1 MKSRLTVAI
10 IGRANVG
17 KSTLF
22 NRLTDQ
28 STALISPVA
37 GTTRDR
43 LEATC
48 AWQGME
54 FTVIDSGGFDIDKR
68 DEIDQKVLEQT
79 DRAIENAKLIL
90 FVVDT
95 NTGILPA
102 DKNFIAQLK
111 KKKKKILLVAN
122 KADTLKKR
130 QLINEFYQLGLGEP
144 LPVSASNGSGTGDL
158 LDKIVSMLNLN
169 SVAAPWSPKEK
180 KPISLI
186 FIGQPNVGKSSLI
199 NAILN
204 EERIIVSPIP
214 HTTRGVQVI
223 DFNYRQEN
231 FRLLDT
237 AGLRRRRDKS
247 DLMEKFSYDQ
257 IRKVL
262 PLASVAILVID
273 VTQNLTVQDKK
284 IASWIVENNVNIVI
298 AVNKWDL
305 IPNKD
310 DKTINQY
317 IKNIYQQL
325 PAINY
330 APIIFTSA
338 AAKQRVQ
345 KILDLAKETYQERF
359 KKLTPETCAEFLS
372 WAIKKNPPQKDK
384 GMVHPKL
391 LGFEQVSVN
400 PPRFVLKKDG
410 KSSLAMAYVKYLN
423 RQLREKFG
431 FLGTP
436 LIIAIETVDLR
447 HRSKR

>member
-1 MKSRLTVAI
+1 MNRPILLSFSAKIEIYKSIMKSRLTVAI

-144 LPVSASNGSGTGDL
+144 LPVSASNGSGT
-158 LDKIVSMLNLN
+158 
-169 SVAAPWSPKEK
+169 
-180 KPISLI
+180 
-186 FIGQPNVGKSSLI
+186 
-199 NAILN
+199 AI
-204 EERIIVSPIP
+204 
-214 HTTRGVQVI
+214 
-223 DFNYRQEN
+223 
-231 FRLLDT
+231 
-237 AGLRRRRDKS
+237 
-247 DLMEKFSYDQ
+247 
-257 IRKVL
+257 
-262 PLASVAILVID
+262 
-273 VTQNLTVQDKK
+273 
-284 IASWIVENNVNIVI
+284 SWIN
-298 AVNKWDL
+298 
-305 IPNKD
+305 
-310 DKTINQY
+310 
-317 IKNIYQQL
+317 
-325 PAINY
+325 
-330 APIIFTSA
+330 
-338 AAKQRVQ
+338 
-345 KILDLAKETYQERF
+345 RF
-359 KKLTPETCAEFLS
+359 HA
-372 WAIKKNPPQKDK
+372 
-384 GMVHPKL
+384 
-391 LGFEQVSVN
+391 
-400 PPRFVLKKDG
+400 
-410 KSSLAMAYVKYLN
+410 
-423 RQLREKFG
+423 
-431 FLGTP
+431 
-436 LIIAIETVDLR
+436 
-447 HRSKR
+447 